1 MKKAAILCGTEH
13 KLKKYSAKS
22 AMSSE
27 HSFAVQYRKVS
38 RMHLSNLDC
47 FAVVCTELRIRSIIF
62 CEKGRVKMDIN
73 ETMAKEIAAQL
84 GLGKQGAVN
93 DSLLKSLERK
103 TDEELAKDILKMKSQ
118 LAAANISPARQQA
131 MLRSLMPMM
140 NGSQRA
146 RLEKIIRLI
155 SG

>member
-1 MKKAAILCGTEH
+1 
-13 KLKKYSAKS
+13 
-22 AMSSE
+22 
-27 HSFAVQYRKVS
+27 
-38 RMHLSNLDC
+38 
-47 FAVVCTELRIRSIIF
+47 
-62 CEKGRVKMDIN
+62 MDIN

-155 SG
+155 SD